1 MPRPDRA
8 KLEQRIDR
16 RSLLKASASTAVTAI
31 AGCSGDSESGE
42 SSGEEGGDNSSGTG
56 DETSAGVVDRVQ
68 TSDMTNASPSDAQFN
83 PYNPT
88 SKIVDEWAT
97 YPLYDRYLRYL
108 PDSDEY
114 VTRIV
119 SDYEFDGEQVTLEIG
134 GHGHTWHDGDP
145 VTAEDI
151 YTQLK
156 LWDYVGQEIWSLLD
170 EIKVIDEQTLRL
182 HTDGKV
188 NEDVLLQN
196 LIWFSGNVKSDV
208 FGEKL
213 KELENAGSDDE
224 ESQLVSELIDWRLE
238 ETVGTGPFKFVET
251 NPEALI
257 AERYED
263 YPWADNINYSG
274 YKALPYN
281 EDSVRVQALQSGELS
296 GVSFFVIDKQTQEQ
310 LPENIKRF
318 DVSDFGGYALHF
330 NHSNT
335 HLQKRKVRQAI
346 AHVINRANIVSNIGG
361 QAAGNSPSEYPCGVM
376 GGNLFDRVIGEPDG
390 YNSYGP
396 DSTNTEKATALLEE
410 AGYQKNGDSWVGPN
424 GKKLS
429 FELIGPTWNVMAT
442 GCETITSQLNRF
454 GINIELSILEP
465 STYEERYQTGNY
477 ELSYRWWGGGAQ
489 RPDPYF
495 SFVLPFSEG
504 NLRKLLNYP
513 EETEVPWPPKE
524 ASGTKTVNVEDLLTE
539 AATVS
544 GEKSNQKLQELAWI
558 YNQDLP
564 NLCIT
569 DRFMTQWHD
578 TSRWNFPED
587 QNPDT
592 GRVIENDDPNMNVQ
606 QPYEWLP
613 RKGMLEA
620 DPDA

>member
-1 MPRPDRA
+1 MSRQDRHE
-8 KLEQRIDR
+8 LEQLIDR
-16 RSLLKASASTAVTAI
+16 RSLLKASGATAVTAI
-31 AGCSGDSESGE
+31 AGCNGGGESGSGD
-42 SSGEEGGDNSSGTG
+42 GGDGGDGNSG
-56 DETSAGVVDRVQ
+56 DETSTSGVVDRVQ
-68 TSDMTNASPSDAQFN
+68 ASDMTNAQPSDAQFN

-88 SKIVDEWAT
+88 SNIVDEWAT

-114 VTRIV
+114 ETRIV
-119 SDYEFDGEQVTLEIG
+119 SDYEFDGEQVDLEIG

-170 EIKVIDEQTLRL
+170 EIEVVDEQTLRL

-188 NEDVLLQN
+188 NENILLQN
-196 LIWFSGNVKSDV
+196 LVWFSANVKSDV
-208 FGEKL
+208 FGDRLE
-213 KELENAGSDDE
+213 ELENAESEDE
-224 ESQLVSELIDWRLE
+224 VNNLVSKLIDWRLE
-238 ETVGTGPFKFVET
+238 ETVGTGPFKFVEMT
-251 NPEALI
+251 PEALI

-281 EDSVRVQALQSGELS
+281 EDSVRIQALQSGELD
-296 GVSFFVIDKQTQEQ
+296 GVSFFVIDKQTQKQ
-310 LPENIKRF
+310 LPERIKRI
-318 DVSDFGGYALHF
+318 DVADFGGYALHF
-330 NHSNT
+330 NHDNK
-335 HLQKRKVRQAI
+335 HLGKRKVRQAI
-346 AHVINRANIVSNIGG
+346 AHVINRANLVSNIGG
-361 QAAGNSPSEYPCGVM
+361 EAAGNSPTQYPCGVM
-376 GGNLFDRVIGEPDG
+376 GGKLFDRVIGEPDG
-390 YNSYGP
+390 FNSYGP
-396 DSTNTEKATALLEE
+396 DSTNSEEATALLEE
-410 AGYQKNGDSWVGPN
+410 AGYQNEGDAWVGPD
-424 GKKLS
+424 GDKLS
-429 FELIGPTWNVMAT
+429 FELVGPSWNVMAT
-442 GCETITSQLNRF
+442 GCETLTSQLNRF
-454 GINIELSILEP
+454 GINIDLSILEP
-465 STYEERYQTGNY
+465 ATFEERYQTGNY
-477 ELSYRWWGGGAQ
+477 ELTYRWWGGGAQ

-495 SFVLPFSEG
+495 SFVLPFSKG
-504 NLRKLLNYP
+504 NLRSLLNYP

-524 ASGTKTVNVEDLLTE
+524 GSGTETVNVEDLLAK

-544 GEKSNQKLQELAWI
+544 GDKSTQKLQELAWV

-578 TSRWNFPED
+578 TSKWNFPED

-592 GRVIENDDPNMNVQ
+592 TRAIENDDPNMNVQ

-613 RKGMLEA
+613 RKGMLQA